1 MFVLL
6 TSGQQE
12 QVRARQG
19 NQRAKRV
26 GVSGRQAREQWC
38 EGVNKTAVVLI
49 RSTGALREG
58 IRPPR
63 PDHPCTVPVRARA
76 VNKPIWTHLE
86 GGKKRSPACRRA

>member
-19 NQRAKRV
+19 DQRAKRV

-58 IRPPR
+58 SGHLDLI
-63 PDHPCTVPVRARA
+63 
-76 VNKPIWTHLE
+76 THALFPF
-86 GGKKRSPACRRA
+86 GLAP